1 MKRIVFLLFLFPSIC
16 LACQD
21 HPVEAKAKPLW
32 VQTLLKAAHAKHKD
46 HKHEHKIQKPSKKE
60 SLKKPITK

>member
-1 MKRIVFLLFLFPSIC
+1 
-16 LACQD
+16 
-21 HPVEAKAKPLW
+21 
-32 VQTLLKAAHAKHKD
+32 TLLKAAHAKHKD